1 MQFWL
6 CRAPKAMYDGQYTM
20 TNYCPY
26 RCREEDKLLSHWFWY
41 PNWLGGKS
49 FSVTGYSVSDRNL
62 EALGGEIP
70 FGSVKNLVTGEII
83 PYEQLLPMDS
93 YDKKEYYPW
102 GV

>member
-20 TNYCPY
+20 TNFCPY
-26 RCREEDKLLSHWFWY
+26 RVREGDTLLCHWFWY
-41 PNWLGGKS
+41 PDWLGGKQVS
-49 FSVTGYSVSDRNL
+49 FHHIEDRLL
-62 EALGGEIP
+62 EVAGEIP
-70 FGSVKNLVTGEII
+70 YGSVKNLVTGEII

-93 YDKKEYYPW
+93 YDKQEYYPW